1 MTKLKHRLNQSVRY
15 AITIALLIGA
25 TGCTEQEESPE
36 AVADIEVS
44 ISTNSHWGSLVFDL
58 QAITNNTIITD
69 VVINRGNCRIP
80 AGTASE
86 LSRNVSLKFG
96 ETYTGYSD
104 NCTVDN
110 VKEIEVTSTAGTFIY
125 TF

>member
-1 MTKLKHRLNQSVRY
+1 MTPINNRLNTLVRRT
-15 AITIALLIGA
+15 AMTILLFGLTA
-25 TGCTEQEESPE
+25 CGNQEE
-36 AVADIEVS
+36 AQAATVDIEVS
-44 ISTNSHWGSLVFDL
+44 ISTNSHWGTLVFDI
-58 QAITNNTIITD
+58 QAVTD
-69 VVINRGNCRIP
+69 HTVISSVVINRGNCRLP

-96 ETYTGYSD
+96 ETYTGYSN

-110 VKEIEVTSTAGTFIY
+110 VKEIEITSSAGTFVY

>member
-1 MTKLKHRLNQSVRY
+1 AN
-15 AITIALLIGA
+15 
-25 TGCTEQEESPE
+25 P
-36 AVADIEVS
+36 
-44 ISTNSHWGSLVFDL
+44 HWGTLVFDL
-58 QAITNNTIITD
+58 QAITDNTVISN
-69 VVINRGNCRIP
+69 VVINRGNCRLP

-96 ETYTGYSD
+96 QTYTGYSN

-110 VKEIEVTSTAGTFIY
+110 VKEIEVTSSAGTFVY

>member
-1 MTKLKHRLNQSVRY
+1 MTLTNTLFQYTAMS
-15 AITIALLIGA
+15 ILFIGLTACGDQAETQAA
-25 TGCTEQEESPE
+25 T
-36 AVADIEVS
+36 ADIEVS

-96 ETYTGYSD
+96 ETYTGYSN

>member
-1 MTKLKHRLNQSVRY
+1 MTPINNRLNTLVRRT
-15 AITIALLIGA
+15 AMTMLLFGLTA
-25 TGCTEQEESPE
+25 CGDQEETQ
-36 AVADIEVS
+36 AATADIEVS
-44 ISTNSHWGSLVFDL
+44 ISTNSHWGTLVFDL
-58 QAITNNTIITD
+58 QAIADNTVISN
-69 VVINRGNCRIP
+69 VVINRGNCRLP

-96 ETYTGYSD
+96 QTYTGYSN

-110 VKEIEVTSTAGTFIY
+110 VKEIEVTSSAGTFVY